1 MSTLTFYIFQ
11 RVLDFQ
17 ILDQMKKV
25 DKNESKPKVS
35 EYLPRCGVT
44 VDLYYPEQMS
54 IDQLLEIFERRGFKS
69 LVSNVNTLEH
79 IVNLYYDHLMPKC
92 HRNEWID
99 EFIESTTIHPSIDD
113 DDVDDD
119 DDGDGDDDD
128 DDNKSNLSKEKMNLN
143 DKITKP
149 KRNIDHHLD
158 HLIITY
164 DEKRFTPPCSIQ
176 TLSSKEH
183 HQFMCKTSNSLHQD
197 NDHHSKLSS
206 SHSTINENS
215 SNNSKF
221 NDHSLKSMKKR
232 PKINRNFESLT
243 NNI

>member
-1 MSTLTFYIFQ
+1 
-11 RVLDFQ
+11 
-17 ILDQMKKV
+17 MKKV

-164 DEKRFTPPCSIQ
+164 DKKRFTPPCSIQ

-183 HQFMCKTSNSLHQD
+183 HQFICKTSNSLHQD

-232 PKINRNFESLT
+232 PKINRNFETLT
-243 NNI
+243 NNL